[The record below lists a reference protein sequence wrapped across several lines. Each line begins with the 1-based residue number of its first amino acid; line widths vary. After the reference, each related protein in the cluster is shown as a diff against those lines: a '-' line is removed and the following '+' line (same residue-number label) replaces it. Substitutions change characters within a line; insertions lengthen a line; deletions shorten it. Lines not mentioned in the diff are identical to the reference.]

1 MAGRWG
7 IGSTTDAQRTEDDVI
22 FYCRLYN
29 RLPHCR
35 QPQCKAQGGQK
46 KGTMENNFTV
56 SNTEKTFVISISW
69 QTEMDKEDKAKVHS
83 LLLQSLE
90 LWDSKEKMSKAIDEE
105 LVKIKIPNFPSDAG

>member
-1 MAGRWG
+1 
-7 IGSTTDAQRTEDDVI
+7 
-22 FYCRLYN
+22 
-29 RLPHCR
+29 
-35 QPQCKAQGGQK
+35 
-46 KGTMENNFTV
+46 MENNFTV